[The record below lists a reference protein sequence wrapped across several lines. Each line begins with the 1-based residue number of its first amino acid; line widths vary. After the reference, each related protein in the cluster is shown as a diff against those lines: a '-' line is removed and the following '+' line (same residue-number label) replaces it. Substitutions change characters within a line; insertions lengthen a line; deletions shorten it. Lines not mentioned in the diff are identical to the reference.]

1 MIKDKVVIITGASS
15 GIGMA
20 TAKLLASK
28 GAKIVLGARR
38 ESVLKQVVDEIKVDG
53 GQVPSVP
60 WFPKPSCDRRV
71 CAP

>member
-1 MIKDKVVIITGASS
+1 MINEKVVIINGASS
-15 GIGMA
+15 RIGK
-20 TAKLLASK
+20 TIAKLIAGK